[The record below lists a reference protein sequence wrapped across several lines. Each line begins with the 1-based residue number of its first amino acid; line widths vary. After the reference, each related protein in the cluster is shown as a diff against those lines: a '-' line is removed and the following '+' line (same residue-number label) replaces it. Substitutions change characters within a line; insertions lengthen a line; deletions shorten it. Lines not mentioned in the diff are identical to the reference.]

1 MNRVTDVIEKWR
13 IGDHLFTRKFLS
25 VSDKTKRINFNT
37 LQLTSKRT
45 GVVYTATRYNARR
58 GQKKVN

>member
-1 MNRVTDVIEKWR
+1 MNRVTDIVEKWR
-13 IGDHLFTRKFLS
+13 IGDHLFTRKQLS
-25 VSDKTKRINFNT
+25 AQDKTKRIRFDT

-58 GQKKVN
+58 GQTEVN

>member
-1 MNRVTDVIEKWR
+1 MNRVKDVIEKWR
-13 IGDHLFTRKFLS
+13 IGDHLFTRKYLS
-25 VSDKTKRINFNT
+25 TQDKTKRINFNT

-58 GQKKVN
+58 GQDRVN